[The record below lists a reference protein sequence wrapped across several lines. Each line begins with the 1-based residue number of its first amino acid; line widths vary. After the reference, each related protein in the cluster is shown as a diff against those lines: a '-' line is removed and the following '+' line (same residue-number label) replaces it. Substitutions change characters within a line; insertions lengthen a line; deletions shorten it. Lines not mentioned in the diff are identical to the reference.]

1 MIASFE
7 IVTNITLYNVINIT
21 FSTFPTKKRS
31 KNGKKSKRSNKKH
44 TVDSSP
50 ELKQMSKKPKTQ
62 LELST
67 TASEQETSSQSLR
80 KSKRNKKN

>member
-1 MIASFE
+1 MFIISDFTRQTRSNTSTNDASKRSSPT
-7 IVTNITLYNVINIT
+7 V
-21 FSTFPTKKRS
+21 PTKKKS
-31 KNGKKSKRSNKKH
+31 KYGKKSNKSNKKH

-67 TASEQETSSQSLR
+67 TASEQETSS
-80 KSKRNKKN
+80 

>member
-1 MIASFE
+1 MRHNFFLQMIASFE

-67 TASEQETSSQSLR
+67 TAKISEF
-80 KSKRNKKN
+80 